1 MVRVRQATVADAA
14 AVLAVYAPYIEDT
27 AITFETAVPTEEA
40 FAARMEAVIGEYPYL
55 VVECDGA
62 IVGFAYAHRLG
73 ERGAYAWN
81 AELSVYFADSHQS
94 RGWGSVLF
102 WALVDLLSQ
111 QGVRNAYSLVTV
123 PNEPSRRLHEKLGF
137 ELMGI
142 QRDAGYKCGAWH
154 DVAWLRKAIGS
165 FDGRPDP
172 VIPLRDVDESAVR
185 EVLEAAEEAMGHGD
199 ER

>member
-27 AITFETAVPTEEA
+27 AITFETSVPTVEA
-40 FAARMEAVIGEYPYL
+40 FAARMEGIVGTYPYL

-62 IVGFAYAHRLG
+62 IVGFAYAQHLG

-81 AELSVYFADSHQS
+81 VELSVYFAAPY
-94 RGWGSVLF
+94 RGLGWGSVLF

-111 QGVRNAYSLVTV
+111 QGVRNAYSLITV
-123 PNEPSRRLHEKLGF
+123 PNEASRRLHAKLGF

-142 QRDAGYKCGAWH
+142 QRNAGYKCGAWH
-154 DVAWLRKAIGS
+154 DVAWLRKAIGP
-165 FDGRPDP
+165 FDDAPTP
-172 VIPLRDVDESAVR
+172 IVPMRDVDESAVR
-185 EVLEAAEEAMGHGD
+185 EVLETAEEAMGHGD

>member
-14 AVLAVYAPYIEDT
+14 AVLAVYAPYVEDT

-55 VVECDGA
+55 VVECDGV

-81 AELSVYFADSHQS
+81 AELSVYFAAPY
-94 RGWGSVLF
+94 RGLGWGSVLF

-111 QGVRNAYSLVTV
+111 QGVRNAYSLITV
-123 PNEPSRRLHEKLGF
+123 PNEASRRLHAKLGF

-154 DVAWLRKAIGS
+154 DVAWLRKAIGP
-165 FDGRPDP
+165 FDDAPTP
-172 VIPLRDVDESAVR
+172 IVPMRDVDESAVR
-185 EVLEAAEEAMGHGD
+185 EVLETAEEAMGHGD